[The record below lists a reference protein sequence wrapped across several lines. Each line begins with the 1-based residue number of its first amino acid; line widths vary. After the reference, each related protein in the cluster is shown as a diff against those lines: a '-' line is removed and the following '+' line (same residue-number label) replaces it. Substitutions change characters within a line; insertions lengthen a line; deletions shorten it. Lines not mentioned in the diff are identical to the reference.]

1 MKVMNIKWEI
11 RYPAIVAHCLE
22 CRTDFLIEY
31 VTLTST
37 IKHCGTMRTRLPEKV
52 YESWLEAKDLFTS
65 GKGKGKL
72 FPSATPGEPTTAGD
86 GNNPSSS
93 KVPSRLDFNVKYF

>member
-1 MKVMNIKWEI
+1 MKVMNINWEI

-52 YESWLEAKDLFTS
+52 YETWLEAKDLFVN
-65 GKGKGKL
+65 GKGKGRT
-72 FPSATPGEPTTAGD
+72 FPSATPGEPRTLGD
-86 GNNPSSS
+86 GKTPEPDRS
-93 KVPSRLDFNVKYF
+93 KMNYAVKYF